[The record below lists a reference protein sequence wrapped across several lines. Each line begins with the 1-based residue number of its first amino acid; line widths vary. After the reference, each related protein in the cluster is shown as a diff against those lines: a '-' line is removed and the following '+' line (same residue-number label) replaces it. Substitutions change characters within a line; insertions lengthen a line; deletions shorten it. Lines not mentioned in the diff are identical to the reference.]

1 MQKKEQFE
9 MLFRSHYE
17 PMLML
22 AKLLLKDDEEAK
34 DVVSDIFT
42 DIWEG
47 TIHLSDEWSK
57 NYLLMC
63 VHNRCLDLLRHRKLK
78 ERVSQLL
85 TLDTSSIMM
94 PDRNYHP
101 LELERIRE
109 MVDTRL
115 TSRDRQILLMKYER
129 KMKYH
134 EMATELGISEAAVYK
149 HLSNALKTL
158 KDNFK
163 DE

>member
-1 MQKKEQFE
+1 MQNKESFE
-9 MLFRSHYE
+9 DLFRSHYKQ
-17 PMLML
+17 MLIL
-22 AKLLLKDDEEAK
+22 ARLLLKDDEEAK

-42 DIWEG
+42 EVWEG
-47 TIHLSDEWSK
+47 SINPYMEKSES
-57 NYLLMC
+57 YLLMC
-63 VHNRCLDLLRHRKLK
+63 VRNRCLDMLRHLKMK

-85 TLDTSSIMM
+85 TLDSSLVVMSNT
-94 PDRNYHP
+94 DYHQAQ
-101 LELERIRE
+101 LEQIRE
-109 MVDTRL
+109 IVDTRL
-115 TSRDRQILLMKYER
+115 SSKDRQILLMKYER

-134 EMATELGISEAAVYK
+134 EIAAELDISEAAVYK